1 MISYNDVDKAW
12 TQRIHKEIWT
22 KDELKNFGA
31 DVNADTMRSKF
42 GIGMPEKQEMMDVS
56 QKTRADKIKQQK
68 RLMAVKMGQ
77 TATDELF
84 SHKGSVWSEV
94 PPSPRACNEKLIW
107 KSNLH
112 QKNQVTRLENSAV
125 GRLG

>member
-1 MISYNDVDKAW
+1 MISYNDQDKAW

-22 KDELKNFGA
+22 KDELKNFGL
-31 DVNADTMRSKF
+31 DVNTETVRSKF
-42 GIGMPEKQEMMDVS
+42 GIGPSEKQEMMDM
-56 QKTRADKIKQQK
+56 TARNRLDKLKQQK

-77 TATDELF
+77 TTDDLF
-84 SHKGSVWSEV
+84 SQKNSVWSEV
-94 PPSPRACNEKLIW
+94 PPSPRAANEKLIW

-112 QKNQVTRLENSAV
+112 AKNQVTRHENSAV